1 MVEAVLFDFDG
12 TLADSSEGIFH
23 TALYTVRQLGITKEY
38 TSEDLR
44 RFVGPPLRQCFV
56 VAFGLDESLLDEA
69 LVIYRKEYADRGK
82 YMMKLYPGIRE
93 LLGDLKASGIKLG
106 VASFKYEELVKECLG
121 YLGILEFFDSVHG
134 SSLSEDRT
142 KSGIINMVLND
153 LDVDR
158 KNVLMVGDTEADLN
172 GAESAGTGFA
182 GVSYG
187 FGFRPEEK
195 REGYIFASSAEEL
208 YGIIRKI
215 NGGNMIEKIE
225 TKAAPAAIGPYS
237 QAVKANG
244 MVFASGQI
252 PIDPATGAVVEG
264 TAAEQAKQVFK
275 NVNAV
280 LEAAGTDIT
289 KVVKATVFLADMADF
304 GSVNEVYSE
313 AFRESPVLP
322 ARSAVAVKT
331 LPKNV
336 QVEVE
341 VIALV

>member
-23 TALYTVRQLGITKEY
+23 TALYTVRKLGVNREY
-38 TSEDLR
+38 TEEELR
-44 RFVGPPLRQCFV
+44 RFVGPPLRECFV
-56 VAFGLDESLLDEA
+56 VAFGLEESLLDDA
-69 LVIYRKEYADRGK
+69 VRIYREEYDKSGRF
-82 YMMKLYPGIRE
+82 MMKLYPGMKKT
-93 LLGDLKASGIKLG
+93 LLAIKSMGMKLG
-106 VASFKYEELVKECLG
+106 VASFKSEKLVTECLDF
-121 YLGILEFFDSVHG
+121 LGILDLFDSVHG
-134 SSLSEDRT
+134 SSLVENRT
-142 KSGIINMVLND
+142 KSDIINLVLSD
-153 LDVDR
+153 LGR
-158 KNVLMVGDTEADLN
+158 AKSSVLMVGDTMADLN
-172 GAESAGTGFA
+172 GAVAS
-182 GVSYG
+182 GVPFLGVTYG
-187 FGFRPEEK
+187 FGFSERID
-195 REGYIFASSAEEL
+195 GHDFVSSPVEILSYCE
-208 YGIIRKI
+208 KI

-252 PIDPATGAVVEG
+252 PINPETGAIVEG

-275 NVNAV
+275 NVKAV

-289 KVVKATVFLADMADF
+289 KVVKATVFLKDMADF

-313 AFRESPVLP
+313 AFSQAPVLP

-331 LPKNV
+331 LPKDV

-341 VIALV
+341 VIALA

>member
-1 MVEAVLFDFDG
+1 MIEAVLFDFDG
-12 TLADSSEGIFH
+12 TIADSSEGIFH
-23 TALYTVRQLGITKEY
+23 TALYTVRKLGVDKEY
-38 TSEDLR
+38 SAEDLR

-56 VAFGLDESLLDEA
+56 VAFNLDESLLDDA
-69 LVIYRKEYADRGK
+69 LVIYREEYNKRGK
-82 YMMKLYPGIRE
+82 YMMKLYPGIKE
-93 LLGDLKASGIKLG
+93 MLEALKAIGIKLG
-106 VASFKYEELVKECLG
+106 VASFKYEGLVKECLD
-121 YLGILEFFDSVHG
+121 YLGILNLFDSIHG
-134 SSLSEDRT
+134 SSLTENLT
-142 KSGIINMVLND
+142 KGDIINMVLSD
-153 LDVDR
+153 LGAER

-172 GAESAGTGFA
+172 GAIAAGTGFA
-182 GVSYG
+182 GVTYG
-187 FGFRPEEK
+187 FGFRPGEVRKE
-195 REGYIFASSAEEL
+195 YPFASSAEEL
-208 YGIIRKI
+208 FDIIRKI

-264 TAAEQAKQVFK
+264 TAADQAKQVFK
-275 NVNAV
+275 NVKAV

-313 AFRESPVLP
+313 AFKDAPVLP

-341 VIALV
+341 VIALA

>member
-23 TALYTVRQLGITKEY
+23 TALYTVRQLGMTGEY
-38 TSEDLR
+38 TPEDLR

-56 VAFGLDESLLDEA
+56 VTFGMEEALLDRA
-69 LVIYRKEYADRGK
+69 LEIYRAEYYERGRR
-82 YMMKLYPGIRE
+82 MMHLYPGMRPALE
-93 LLGDLKASGIKLG
+93 ALKGMGLRLG
-106 VASFKYEELVKECLG
+106 VASFKGEDLVRDCVR
-121 YLGILEFFDSVHG
+121 YLGIDDLFDSVHG
-134 SSLSEDRT
+134 SSLTEDRT
-142 KSGIINMVLND
+142 KGDIISLVIGELGAAPE
-153 LDVDR
+153 
-158 KNVLMVGDTEADLN
+158 NVVMIGDTEADFR
-172 GAESAGTGFA
+172 GAMEAGTSFI

-187 FGFRPEEK
+187 FGFRPGDVLK
-195 REGYIFASSAEEL
+195 GYEMASSAS
-208 YGIIRKI
+208 GIPAALRRM

-264 TAAEQAKQVFK
+264 TAAEQARQVFR
-275 NVNAV
+275 NVRAV
-280 LEAAGTDIT
+280 LEAAGTDMSR
-289 KVVKATVFLADMADF
+289 VVKATVFLKDMADF

-313 AFRESPVLP
+313 AFSASPVLP
-322 ARSAVAVKT
+322 ARSAVAVRT
-331 LPKNV
+331 LPKDV

-341 VIALV
+341 VIALC